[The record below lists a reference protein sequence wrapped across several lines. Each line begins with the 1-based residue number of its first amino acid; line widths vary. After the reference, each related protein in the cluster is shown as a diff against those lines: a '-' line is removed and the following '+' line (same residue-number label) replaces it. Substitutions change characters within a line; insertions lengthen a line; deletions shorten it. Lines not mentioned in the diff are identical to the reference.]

1 MTEERYMSILESIK
15 HCVVQGHI
23 DAASKFPKDMEGQ
36 KGVRELTEQ
45 ALAEHVNVESILSEA
60 LIPAM
65 TIVGQRYEKNEIF
78 VPEMLFSAKAMKSGL
93 ELIKPLLLEGSDLIL
108 GKVIVGTVQGDL
120 HDIGK
125 NLVCM
130 MLEGAG
136 FQIEDLGINVPAPK
150 FLEAAKK
157 EPNALI
163 GMSALLTVTMKNMK
177 GVIELLRSNGL
188 SNKVFIGGA
197 PVTPGFANEIGA
209 EGYAKNANQAVKE
222 AKRLL
227 GVAA

>member
-1 MTEERYMSILESIK
+1 MNLLESIK
-15 HCVVQGHI
+15 ENVVQGHI
-23 DAASKFPKDMEGQ
+23 DATSKYPKGMEGQ
-36 KGVRELTEQ
+36 PGVRELTQQ
-45 ALAEHVNVESILSEA
+45 AIDKGLAVEDILTQG

-65 TIVGQRYEKNEIF
+65 SIVGERYEKNEIF

-93 ELIKPLLLEGSDLIL
+93 ELIRPLLLEGTDLIL
-108 GKVIVGTVQGDL
+108 GKVIIGTVQGDL

-136 FQIEDLGINVPAPK
+136 FEIEDLGINVPPQK
-150 FLEAAKK
+150 FLEAAKNN
-157 EPNALI
+157 PDALI

-177 GVIELLRSNGL
+177 GVIDLLRSNGL
-188 SNKVFIGGA
+188 ENKIFIGGA
-197 PVTPGFANEIGA
+197 PVTPGFAEEIGA
-209 EGYAKNANQAVKE
+209 EGYAKNANQAVRE